1 MEEYVISPVAAKKI
15 AQTIAKDI
23 ERRLRAGEKQIEY
36 KIINDDPGMNYVM
49 VDTASSDKN
58 WMIDPEH
65 DYE

>member
-1 MEEYVISPVAAKKI
+1 MEEYMISPEAAKKI

-23 ERRLRAGEKQIEY
+23 ERRLHAGEQQIEY
-36 KIINDDPGMNYVM
+36 KLINNDPGMNYVM
-49 VDTASSDKN
+49 VDVLSSDKN